1 MPNAFLPQLG
11 HYEELIAY
19 KKAECIYDV
28 TYFFVNHY
36 LSRGDRTVD
45 QMLQAARSGKQNIVE
60 GSAAATASRE
70 TEIKLYNVAKA
81 SLQELLADYADYL
94 RVRNLELWHKESPK
108 AVQTRRVCREHP
120 DSAFYR
126 ERMDVR
132 IARKYGVT
140 MCSGDTIGPGGV
152 FRTLRELP
160 EVLRIARDIRELAS
174 DAWMINFV
182 NPTAALGLGLMR
194 HAPDVKSFA
203 LCDDLH
209 DPYKRA
215 EYLFRCG
222 ITEKP
227 DLPITPEHD
236 AKFDLQILGVNHC
249 NFVVKCDYDGV
260 SRMPQLREW
269 VAAQAA
275 KELEVP
281 PRRADSKQHYN
292 YNYPLQ
298 LFDLYGA
305 CPNALGH
312 VKEYVPF
319 FQGFGVS
326 PADPEPIVPF
336 DAFRRADEMAAQW
349 RETEAFADGNLPMA
363 DFFARGK
370 GDHATDIIESMWG
383 GLGKRFYVNTA
394 NRGAVSNMASD
405 AFLELR
411 SDLDMNGPR
420 PLPAVPLPYG
430 VLGLTRQVLD
440 THELTV
446 EAAVSCDRKILYRAL
461 ASDPIINNL
470 GDAKRIMEE
479 LLEAERDH
487 LPAAWFR

>member
-1 MPNAFLPQLG
+1 MKKGPKIVVIGAGSFFFGRAVVYNMAQSPILRTGTLALVDTDPAVLETMMKLAERAARHVGAPFR
-11 HYEELIAY
+11 LIGST
-19 KKAECIYDV
+19 D
-28 TYFFVNHY
+28 
-36 LSRGDRTVD
+36 RRTVMHGAD
-45 QMLQAARSGKQNIVE
+45 FVV
-60 GSAAATASRE
+60 ASF
-70 TEIKLYNVAKA
+70 
-81 SLQELLADYADYL
+81 SF
-94 RVRNLELWHKESPK
+94 RN
-108 AVQTRRVCREHP
+108 T
-120 DSAFYR
+120 FYR
-126 ERMDVR
+126 GTDVR
-132 IARKYGVT
+132 ISRKYGVT
-140 MCSGDTIGPGGV
+140 MCSGDTIGPGGI

-160 EVLRIARDIRELAS
+160 EILRIAQDIRELAPE
-174 DAWMINFV
+174 AWMINFV

-209 DPYKRA
+209 DPHKRA

-227 DLPITPEHD
+227 EIPISPEQD

-249 NFVVKCDYDGV
+249 NFVVKCSYDGV
-260 SRMPQLREW
+260 SRMDHLRKW
-269 VAAQAA
+269 VAGQAK
-275 KELEVP
+275 KEWEHP
-281 PRRADSKQHYN
+281 ADRSDAKQHYN
-292 YNYPLQ
+292 YNYALE
-298 LFDLYGA
+298 LFDLFGA

-312 VKEYVPF
+312 IKEYLPF
-319 FQGFGVS
+319 FQGYGVS
-326 PADPEPIVPF
+326 PVEPEPIVPF

-349 RETEAFADGNLPMA
+349 RETVAFANGERPIEE
-363 DFFARGK
+363 FFAGGK

-383 GLGKRFYVNTA
+383 GLGRKFYVNTA
-394 NRGAVSNMASD
+394 NRGAVPNMADD

-411 SDLDMNGPR
+411 SELDMNGPR

-440 THELTV
+440 THELAV

-461 ASDPIINNL
+461 ACDPIVNNL

-487 LPAAWFR
+487 LPAGWFR